1 MDGRCLVSEADV
13 KKKRGMRGTRI
24 HRLLCRMPSV
34 SLIMAMGMVVGM
46 GWGVGMA
53 SVNFEGAEGPKGS
66 NGAGGAASSR
76 EELIVK
82 SIARDAAAT
91 VVIYN
96 TNDPEAKGLAD
107 FYCEARHIDPSQE
120 IPLATSLSEEISRA
134 DFQSQI
140 EEPLQR
146 EFVRRGYWKFS
157 IDPLDP
163 DRRPALAATRIGF
176 VALIRGLPL
185 KIAPCA
191 IPVGGAITQPS
202 PYGSCN
208 AASVDSEISLLGLF
222 HHPLNGVIPNPYS
235 VSPVLEP
242 GSAKGGNPSVKK
254 TKGGSFPAA
263 STSFPTSGNRRK
275 SIPPSLLCVARL
287 DATTTDGVRAM
298 VLDGLRVEREG
309 LWGFGYIDLRS
320 IKTGPYGLGDQSIRI
335 AGESMRRAGIPV
347 LSDDLPETIQAGFPV
362 TDAAAYY
369 GWYSGSIDGPFAES
383 SFRFLPGAVACHL
396 HSFSASTLGDP
407 AQGWTGPL
415 VRHGAAA
422 SIGNVYEPYIGFT
435 TNFGIFAWSLLAGHN
450 LAESY
455 YAAQP
460 VLSWMTILVG
470 DPLYRPYL
478 GLSGQ
483 AGTSHTSPT
492 APGISETRSREWGKR
507 QFDKWKD
514 YRKIVLAHRGS
525 TLEAASDLA
534 HRARETHE
542 SLYLEGLGAAQSDA
556 GQLTKAEA
564 SFNAAASLTK
574 DPDTAFRI
582 LLERARTFEKEGKPA
597 RGAALLSKEISL
609 ARSDTQRAL
618 LDSWLTR
625 MSKL

>member
-1 MDGRCLVSEADV
+1 V
-13 KKKRGMRGTRI
+13 
-24 HRLLCRMPSV
+24 
-34 SLIMAMGMVVGM
+34 
-46 GWGVGMA
+46 
-53 SVNFEGAEGPKGS
+53 
-66 NGAGGAASSR
+66 ASSP
-76 EELIVK
+76 ENLIAK

-96 TNDPEAKGLAD
+96 SNDPEAKGLAD
-107 FYCEARHIDPSQE
+107 FYCEARHVDPSQE
-120 IPLATSLSEEISRA
+120 IPLATPLAEEISRE
-134 DFQSQI
+134 DFQSKI
-140 EEPLQR
+140 EEPLR
-146 EFVRRGYWKFS
+146 KEFVRRGYWKFS

-163 DRRPALAATRIGF
+163 DRRPSLVATRIGF
-176 VALIRGLPL
+176 AAMIRGLPL

-191 IPVGGAITQPS
+191 IPAGGGVTQPS

-222 HHPLNGVIPNPYS
+222 HHPLNGVLPNPYYI
-235 VSPVLEP
+235 SPVLEP
-242 GSAKGGNPSVKK
+242 GSTKGANSSIKK
-254 TKGGSFPAA
+254 TTSTAGGSPVATTA
-263 STSFPTSGNRRK
+263 SPSSGNRRK
-275 SIPPSLLCVARL
+275 SIPPGLLCVARL
-287 DATTTDGVRAM
+287 DAATVDGVRAM

-320 IKTGPYGLGDQSIRI
+320 IKSGPYGLGDQSIRL

-347 LSDDLPETIQAGFPV
+347 LSDDLPETIRAGFPL

-369 GWYSGSIDGPFAES
+369 GWYSGSIDGPFAEPT
-383 SFRFLPGAVACHL
+383 FHFLPGAIACHL
-396 HSFSASTLGDP
+396 HSFSASTLRDP

-483 AGTSHTSPT
+483 AGASPTFPT
-492 APGISETRSREWGKR
+492 APGISDTRSRKWGKG
-507 QFDKWKD
+507 QLDKWKD

-525 TLEAASDLA
+525 TLEAASDLTR
-534 HRARETHE
+534 RARETHE

-564 SFNAAASLTK
+564 SFNAAAELAKGSR

-582 LLERARTFEKEGKPA
+582 LLERARTLEKEGKPS
-597 RGAALLSKEISL
+597 RGAALLGKEISL
-609 ARSDTQRAL
+609 ARSDIQRTL
-618 LDSWLTR
+618 LNSWLTR
-625 MSKL
+625 LGKL